1 MKGHLSVGV
10 IAVAVAAIVG
20 GCSGGSSGSDP
31 AATSGGASSAS
42 GPAAASSPSSA
53 ASSASGA
60 SAPSGASASSGSSA
74 PATTRPSASNPMD
87 VTTYHNDIGRTAQQ
101 LAETTLTLDNV
112 NASTFGKL
120 GFYTVDGAVD
130 AQPLFLADVPIAG
143 GTHNVLYVATEN
155 ASVYAFDADTG
166 AGLWRVSTLGAGEVP
181 SDDHGCDQTTPTIG
195 VTATPVIDRSRGT
208 NGVMYVVGM
217 SKDSGGAYHQRLHAI
232 DIATGAELFGG
243 PSEITGSYPG
253 TGSGSVNGVVPFTPG
268 QYIERASLLLL
279 NGVVY
284 TAWSSHCDALPYTG
298 WLIGYS
304 ADTLK
309 QTGIVNVTPNGE
321 MGGIWMGGAGLAS
334 DGASIYFLDGNGT
347 FDATIN
353 AQEMPIKND
362 FGNGFLKVTPSSTLA
377 LQVSDY
383 FEPSNTVVESSQDL
397 DLGSGGVLV
406 LPDVTDIDGNVQHL
420 AIGGGKTRVLYVV
433 NRDSMGKFD
442 SNADHIYQ
450 PLYSTITGPMFTA
463 PAFYNNTIYVGPAG
477 DHLKA
482 LPVVNAVVATA
493 ASSQTT
499 SPAGNWNFPGLAPV
513 ISANGDTNGIVW
525 GVENTTPTAVLHAYD
540 ASNLAIELYNSNQ
553 AGTRDQFGNNKFI
566 SPTIANGKV
575 YVGTK
580 TGVMV
585 FGLLGD

>member
-1 MKGHLSVGV
+1 
-10 IAVAVAAIVG
+10 
-20 GCSGGSSGSDP
+20 
-31 AATSGGASSAS
+31 
-42 GPAAASSPSSA
+42 
-53 ASSASGA
+53 
-60 SAPSGASASSGSSA
+60 
-74 PATTRPSASNPMD
+74 MD
-87 VTTYHNDIGRTAQQ
+87 VTTYHNDIRRTAQQ
-101 LAETTLTLDNV
+101 LAETRLTLANV

-120 GFYTVDGAVD
+120 GFYSVDGAVD
-130 AQPLFLADVPIAG
+130 AQPLFLANVPVAG
-143 GTHNVLYVATEN
+143 GTHNVLYVATEK
-155 ASVYAFDADTG
+155 ASIYAFDADTG
-166 AGLWRVSTLGAGEVP
+166 AVLWHVSTLGAGEVP

-195 VTATPVIDRSRGT
+195 ITATPVIDRARGP
-208 NGVMYVVGM
+208 NGAMYVVGM

-232 DIATGAELFGG
+232 DIATGGELFGG
-243 PSEITGSYPG
+243 PAEITGSYPG
-253 TGSGSVNGVVPFTPG
+253 TGSGSVTGVVPFTPG

-334 DGASIYFLDGNGT
+334 DGTSIYFLDGNGT

-353 AQEMPIKND
+353 AQEMPIRND
-362 FGNGFLKVTPSSTLA
+362 FGNGFLKVTPGPTLA
-377 LQVSDY
+377 LQVNDY

-406 LPDVTDIDGNVQHL
+406 LPDVTDINGNVQHL

-450 PLYSTITGPMFTA
+450 PLYSTITGPVFTA
-463 PAFYNNTIYVGPAG
+463 PAFYNNTIYIGPAG

-482 LPVVNAVVATA
+482 LPVVNAMVATS

-513 ISANGDTNGIVW
+513 ISANGNTNGIVW
-525 GVENTTPTAVLHAYD
+525 GVENTTPVAVLHAYN
-540 ASNLAIELYNSNQ
+540 AGNLANELYNSNQ

-585 FGLLGD
+585 FGLLGG

>member
-1 MKGHLSVGV
+1 
-10 IAVAVAAIVG
+10 
-20 GCSGGSSGSDP
+20 
-31 AATSGGASSAS
+31 
-42 GPAAASSPSSA
+42 
-53 ASSASGA
+53 
-60 SAPSGASASSGSSA
+60 
-74 PATTRPSASNPMD
+74 MD
-87 VTTYHNDIGRTAQQ
+87 VTTYHNDIRRTARQ
-101 LAETTLTLDNV
+101 LAETRLTLASV
-112 NASTFGKL
+112 KSSTFGKL
-120 GFYTVDGAVD
+120 GFYAVDGAVD
-130 AQPLFLADVPIAG
+130 AQPLFLANVPIAG

-155 ASVYAFDADTG
+155 ATLYAFDADTG
-166 AGLWRVSTLGAGEVP
+166 AVLWQVSTLGAGEVP
-181 SDDHGCDQTTPTIG
+181 SDDHGCDQTTPKIG
-195 VTATPVIDRSRGT
+195 ITATPVIDRSRGP
-208 NGVMYVVGM
+208 NGVIYVVGM
-217 SKDSGGAYHQRLHAI
+217 SKDSGGAYHQRIHAI
-232 DIATGAELFGG
+232 DIATGGELFGG
-243 PSEITGSYPG
+243 PTEITGSYPG

-284 TAWSSHCDALPYTG
+284 TAWSSHCDTLPYTG

-309 QTGIVNVTPNGE
+309 QTGILNVTPNGE

-334 DGASIYFLDGNGT
+334 DGTSIYFLDGNGT

-353 AQEMPIKND
+353 AQDMPIRNN
-362 FGNGFLKVTPSSTLA
+362 FGNGFLKVTPSATFA
-377 LQVSDY
+377 LQVNDY
-383 FEPSNTVVESSQDL
+383 FEPSNTVVESNQDL

-406 LPDVTDIDGNVQHL
+406 LPDVTDINGNVQHL

-482 LPVVNAVVATA
+482 LPVVNAMVATS

-513 ISANGDTNGIVW
+513 ISANGNTDGIVW

-566 SPTIANGKV
+566 SPTVANGKV
-575 YVGTK
+575 FVGTK

-585 FGLLGD
+585 FGLLGG